1 MTERKFILLF
11 ISPYIF
17 MILSLILAPYI
28 MPLIFKDIAPQRELV
43 LSEFPFRFDVPEIK
57 KIFIPGGLRSPIKIS
72 KKEFP
77 KISLE
82 RLVPPPGITAKITL
96 VVISE
101 DLRLAIINGLVLKE
115 GDTFG
120 NGRVIK
126 IRHDA
131 VVISEG
137 SRIQEISVGS
147 SR

>member
-1 MTERKFILLF
+1 MTKKRFLLLF
-11 ISPYIF
+11 SIPYIF
-17 MILSLILAPYI
+17 TILCSVLAVYI
-28 MPLIFKDIAPQRELV
+28 SPLIFKDIAPQRELV

-57 KIFIPGGLRSPIKIS
+57 KIFIPEVLKSPIKIA

-82 RLVPPPGITAKITL
+82 KLAPPPSITPKITL
-96 VVISE
+96 IVISE
-101 DLRLAIINGLVLKE
+101 DLRLAIVNGLVLKE

-120 NGRVIK
+120 NGRVIE

-137 SRIQEISVGS
+137 GRTQEIAVPAH
-147 SR
+147 R